1 MFIKQRNHL
10 CDRFLKLY
18 LHQRVTH
25 ASVCMCVC
33 VPTWACVTGQVHF
46 LLICRIVSVNICLY
60 VSMNM
65 YASVISLISFLQ
77 LCSRILLSDHLC
89 IDLQ

>member
-18 LHQRVTH
+18 LYHRVTH

-46 LLICRIVSVNICLY
+46 THICIYIYAHTIVYANICIY

-65 YASVISLISFLQ
+65 YVSVNKFYSIFITM
-77 LCSRILLSDHLC
+77 
-89 IDLQ
+89 

>member
-18 LHQRVTH
+18 LYHRVTH
-25 ASVCMCVC
+25 ASVCVYSYMGMCDRKGAFYAYIY
-33 VPTWACVTGQVHF
+33 THT
-46 LLICRIVSVNICLY
+46 IVYANICIY

-65 YASVISLISFLQ
+65 YVSVYKFYSIFIT
-77 LCSRILLSDHLC
+77 I
-89 IDLQ
+89 